1 MLRWFIAANSQPAII
16 VVMKVSKVTKRKS
29 TVVSSQTYRKMVE
42 EALEEAP
49 ACALDLHGIYD
60 ALSLKYEQYRD
71 DSVVVDWRVRAKTK
85 CGDLILTNLNICLS
99 VSISIYLYI
108 PIYFQYFLEFYKA
121 LLVHK

>member
-1 MLRWFIAANSQPAII
+1 MLRWYKAANSQPTLASV

-71 DSVVVDWRVRAKTK
+71 DSVVVDWRVRADKTK
-85 CGDLILTNLNICLS
+85 CEDLILTN
-99 VSISIYLYI
+99 
-108 PIYFQYFLEFYKA
+108 
-121 LLVHK
+121 